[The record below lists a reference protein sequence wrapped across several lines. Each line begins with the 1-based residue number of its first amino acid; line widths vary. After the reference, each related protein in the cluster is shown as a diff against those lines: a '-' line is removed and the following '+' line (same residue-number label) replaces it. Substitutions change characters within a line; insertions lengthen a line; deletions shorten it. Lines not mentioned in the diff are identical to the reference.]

1 MMNRSIIPSVKRDHR
16 GVTLIELMVA
26 MVIGLFMIGA
36 VLYVVQ
42 ESQVSY
48 RHNDEFGRIQEAGRI
63 GIELMAYDAR
73 MAGFAG
79 CLPQPPNN
87 TVIKALPPPSFGLLM
102 SDMQAIRGETY
113 PAGTSASI
121 VNEGALLGAPGS
133 EVVTLFKADNNPVSL
148 AVPLANTGSPIQIAS
163 NPDQIQAGNYVM
175 ISDCEAADLFVAATV
190 ATVGTDT
197 VITHGGPSNRDPNLS
212 KVYGANASVVRF
224 TRDAYYLRDSGRTY
238 ADGTPIFSLFRRS
251 VPVNGGPPPP
261 LPLPVELVEGVT
273 GMVVS
278 YGLDTN
284 AAPDKAIEMYATSAG
299 LTGAQ
304 WSAVKTARLELLVA
318 GEDNV
323 ARQAQ
328 PFFYNGV
335 VNMPPLNMV
344 TGQPDRRLRQSFAT
358 TAAFRNLLN

>member
-1 MMNRSIIPSVKRDHR
+1 MMTASSQLSIERDQR

-42 ESQVSY
+42 ESRVSY

-79 CLPQPPNN
+79 CTPQPPDN
-87 TVIKALPPPSFGLLM
+87 TVIKALPPPTFGLLM
-102 SDMQAIRGETY
+102 SGMQAIRGDTY
-113 PAGTSASI
+113 PAGSSASI
-121 VNEGALLGAPGS
+121 VNEGALLGVPGS

-148 AVPLANTGSPIQIAS
+148 AVPLANTGSPIQIAN

-190 ATVGTDT
+190 TTVGTDT
-197 VITHGGPSNRDPNLS
+197 VITHGGPRNRDPNLS

-224 TRDAYYLRDSGRTY
+224 SRDAYYLRDSGRTY
-238 ADGTPIFSLFRRS
+238 ADGTPIFSLFKRG
-251 VPVNGGPPPP
+251 VPVGGGPPPP
-261 LPLPVELVEGVT
+261 VPAPLELVEGVT

-278 YGLDTN
+278 YGLDTDS
-284 AAPDKAIEMYATSAG
+284 APDRAIETYATSAT

-328 PFFYNGV
+328 PYFYNGV
-335 VNMPPLNMV
+335 VNTPPINGM
-344 TGQPDRRLRQSFAT
+344 TGQPDRRLRQSFGA